1 MNRCRDKASMNQLI
15 QLFINDLRLNINN
28 EICLKYKKYLVNKQA
43 ELAFL
48 KNKV

>member
-1 MNRCRDKASMNQLI
+1 MNRCRNKIKINQLI
-15 QLFINDLRLNINN
+15 QLFINALQLNIKN
-28 EICLKYKKYLVNKQA
+28 EICLEYKKCLVNKQA

>member
-1 MNRCRDKASMNQLI
+1 MNTSRNKTSMNQLI
-15 QLFINDLRLNINN
+15 ELFINDLLLNIKN
-28 EICLKYKKYLVNKQA
+28 EICLEYKKYVVNKQA